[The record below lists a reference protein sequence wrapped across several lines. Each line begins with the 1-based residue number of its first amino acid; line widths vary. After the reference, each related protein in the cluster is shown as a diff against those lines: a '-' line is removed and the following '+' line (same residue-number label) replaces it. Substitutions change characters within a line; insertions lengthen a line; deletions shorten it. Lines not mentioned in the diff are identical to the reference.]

1 MAAMADSSTG
11 RTRVT
16 LGIASEHGPAC
27 LRRAIDSV
35 RAQTVTEWELYIFD
49 DGEDDS
55 AAAMVD
61 GYGDPRL
68 RLHRGT
74 VAAGYGAALGA
85 LLGLGEA
92 PFVTLLSDLDELRPD
107 HLRRTCA
114 LLEAYPRAVLAHSAY
129 ELAGR
134 EGTGDAERGNDPID
148 AGRPARRVVVLDGID
163 RALEEPGRRFRRRA
177 LDDPPRAWLGATLL
191 RRDRLRDVDPA
202 AADASDLLFLL
213 RASCRGTIAY
223 DPVPS
228 VVLHGDGRGGRDGF
242 ISVDDGASA
251 PTITTVRRRRVA
263 CRATLVAETMTR
275 LDRLRLR
282 TAELASAHRL
292 LTAVLRR
299 RWREEPTVSERLAV
313 ARQALAVDRSLA
325 FDARI
330 WWELARTL
338 RRRGDLDDTVIDLR
352 SGPGDGPHRG
362 GRSAAAGGSGRAVAR
377 TAWAQAQL
385 DAAAA
390 EEAAIAV
397 AERLLLAPKA

>member
-1 MAAMADSSTG
+1 MADSSTG

-16 LGIASEHGPAC
+16 LGITTEHGPAC

-55 AAAMVD
+55 AAAVVE

-68 RLHRGT
+68 RRHRGT
-74 VAAGYGAALGA
+74 PPAGYGAALGA
-85 LLGLGEA
+85 LLGAGEA

-107 HLRRTCA
+107 HLRRTCT

-134 EGTGDAERGNDPID
+134 EGDAERGNDPID
-148 AGRPARRVVVLDGID
+148 EPIDDVRAPRRTVVLDGID
-163 RALEEPGRRFRRRA
+163 RALEEPGRRFRQRA
-177 LDDPPRAWLGATLL
+177 LDDPPRAWLGTALL
-191 RRDRLRDVDPA
+191 RRERLTGIDPTA
-202 AADASDLLFLL
+202 PDASDLLFLL

-223 DPVPS
+223 DPVPT
-228 VVLHGDGRGGRDGF
+228 VVLHRDGRGGRDGF
-242 ISVDDGASA
+242 ITVDDGASA

-263 CRATLVAETMTR
+263 CRATLAAEAMTH

-282 TAELASAHRL
+282 TAEVANAHRL

-299 RWREEPTVSERLAV
+299 RWREEPTVNERLAV

-330 WWELARTL
+330 WWELARTV
-338 RRRGDLDDTVIDLR
+338 RRRGDRDDTVIDLR
-352 SGPGDGPHRG
+352 NGPGDGPHRG
-362 GRSAAAGGSGRAVAR
+362 GRSTAAGGSGRTVAR